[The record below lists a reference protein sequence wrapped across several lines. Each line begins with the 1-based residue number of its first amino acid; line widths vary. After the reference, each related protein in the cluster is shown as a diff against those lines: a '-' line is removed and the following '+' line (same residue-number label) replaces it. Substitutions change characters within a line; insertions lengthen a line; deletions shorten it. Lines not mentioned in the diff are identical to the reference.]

1 MKTNGLKIGLFILAL
16 CVSMVACKDD
26 EATATKN
33 SFKYNDKES
42 EIGTA
47 FGFAFG
53 QTDVTG
59 VYWVDMEF
67 FEKTF
72 TVHYVNGY
80 PDSISGKGDALVLA
94 FLTNKET
101 EIPTGEYVFKST
113 SSTYAAFTID
123 GEDATGLIVGYDA
136 ASQDDPAFVEISGG
150 KVTVTKNADEYEFTF
165 NLTTK
170 INTTITGYYKG
181 KPVFYTE
188 KKKKSGNPQN
198 WFPPKKQSI

>member
-1 MKTNGLKIGLFILAL
+1 MKTKSLKFGVFALAFIISIA
-16 CVSMVACKDD
+16 ACKKD
-26 EATATKN
+26 EKTTIN
-33 SFKYNDKES
+33 SFKYNQKES

-47 FGFAFG
+47 LGFAFG

-59 VYWVDMEF
+59 VYWVEMEF
-67 FEKTF
+67 FEKAF
-72 TVHYVNGY
+72 TVHYANSY
-80 PDSISGKGDALVLA
+80 PDSISGKGDALILA
-94 FLTNKET
+94 FLSNKET
-101 EIPTGEYVFKST
+101 EIPTGEYVFQAT

-136 ASQDDPAFVEISGG
+136 SSEEDPSLIEISGG

-181 KPVFYTE
+181 KPVIYAE
-188 KKKKSGNPQN
+188 KKKKSIQAST
-198 WFPPKKQSI
+198 WFPLSGF